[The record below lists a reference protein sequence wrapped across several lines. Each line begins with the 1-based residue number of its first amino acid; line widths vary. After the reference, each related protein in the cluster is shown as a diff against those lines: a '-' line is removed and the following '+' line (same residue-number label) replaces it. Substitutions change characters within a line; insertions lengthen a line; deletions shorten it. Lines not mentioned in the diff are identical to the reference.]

1 MNHLYST
8 AREITDLSDVQIKIL
23 VHMEEALSFAA
34 DISKNQV
41 CIFTKGKNKDIFV
54 SLIAISPSYTT
65 GATYLKEGDIFFK
78 EEHVLIDNVF
88 VTGKPVVGRKELSLG
103 RMVALTAYPIFDN
116 AGIPF
121 AVAVFLSH
129 TLKQQRVL
137 TDAAYMALQVP
148 MKKTDYKSLRPQDGM
163 LILDPVG
170 RIMYANDMA
179 EDLYFV
185 LDKETV
191 EKKEII
197 GHSMI
202 HFPLVDEILTTGKP
216 AYGDEIFGEFTVS
229 AWGMPI
235 LSGGRVT
242 RIVIFLS
249 DVTAIREKERQILVK
264 DSVIREIHHRVKNS
278 LNTIAGMLRM
288 QARRSRNEETKK
300 ALQTAID
307 RILGISQIHEILAK
321 QEGDKVEWHEV
332 MKKTIE
338 LALTSLST
346 IKVDLQIKN
355 NAKPIYLNTDKAV
368 PLAIAVNELVHNA
381 IEHGFHQQKKGI
393 LIIEEQIQD
402 KQLHIIISNSGEKLP
417 QNFNESNYDLGL
429 QIVKTLSEIELKGHF
444 SITNEKEYVTA
455 YIHCPINQWEERE

>member
-1 MNHLYST
+1 MQ
-8 AREITDLSDVQIKIL
+8 QI
-23 VHMEEALSFAA
+23 SQ
-34 DISKNQV
+34 KNQV

-137 TDAAYMALQVP
+137 TDVAYMALQVP

-191 EKKEII
+191 EKKRN
-197 GHSMI
+197 HWAFDDTFS
-202 HFPLVDEILTTGKP
+202 
-216 AYGDEIFGEFTVS
+216 FG
-229 AWGMPI
+229 
-235 LSGGRVT
+235 R
-242 RIVIFLS
+242 
-249 DVTAIREKERQILVK
+249 
-264 DSVIREIHHRVKNS
+264 
-278 LNTIAGMLRM
+278 
-288 QARRSRNEETKK
+288 
-300 ALQTAID
+300 
-307 RILGISQIHEILAK
+307 
-321 QEGDKVEWHEV
+321 
-332 MKKTIE
+332 
-338 LALTSLST
+338 
-346 IKVDLQIKN
+346 
-355 NAKPIYLNTDKAV
+355 
-368 PLAIAVNELVHNA
+368 
-381 IEHGFHQQKKGI
+381 
-393 LIIEEQIQD
+393 
-402 KQLHIIISNSGEKLP
+402 
-417 QNFNESNYDLGL
+417 
-429 QIVKTLSEIELKGHF
+429 
-444 SITNEKEYVTA
+444 
-455 YIHCPINQWEERE
+455 

>member
-121 AVAVFLSH
+121 AVAVFLSP

-191 EKKEII
+191 EKKRN
-197 GHSMI
+197 HWAFDDTFS
-202 HFPLVDEILTTGKP
+202 
-216 AYGDEIFGEFTVS
+216 FG
-229 AWGMPI
+229 
-235 LSGGRVT
+235 R
-242 RIVIFLS
+242 
-249 DVTAIREKERQILVK
+249 
-264 DSVIREIHHRVKNS
+264 
-278 LNTIAGMLRM
+278 
-288 QARRSRNEETKK
+288 
-300 ALQTAID
+300 
-307 RILGISQIHEILAK
+307 
-321 QEGDKVEWHEV
+321 
-332 MKKTIE
+332 
-338 LALTSLST
+338 
-346 IKVDLQIKN
+346 
-355 NAKPIYLNTDKAV
+355 
-368 PLAIAVNELVHNA
+368 
-381 IEHGFHQQKKGI
+381 
-393 LIIEEQIQD
+393 
-402 KQLHIIISNSGEKLP
+402 
-417 QNFNESNYDLGL
+417 
-429 QIVKTLSEIELKGHF
+429 
-444 SITNEKEYVTA
+444 
-455 YIHCPINQWEERE
+455 